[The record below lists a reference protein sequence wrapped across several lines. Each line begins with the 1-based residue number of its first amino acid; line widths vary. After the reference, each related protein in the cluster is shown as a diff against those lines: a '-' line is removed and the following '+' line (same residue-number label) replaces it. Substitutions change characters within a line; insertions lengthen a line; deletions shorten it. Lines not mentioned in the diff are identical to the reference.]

1 VKCGVVKEVGLF
13 CLKESSN
20 REISA
25 FWRGKDAILARQHVT
40 NILPPFKDRNDE
52 IELVSD
58 NLNLD
63 KGANM

>member
-1 VKCGVVKEVGLF
+1 VRTCEESRIVLF
-13 CLKESSN
+13 EGELEP
-20 REISA
+20 RD
-25 FWRGKDAILARQHVT
+25 FRLLARKGRDFGQATRDEHS
-40 NILPPFKDRNDE
+40 PSFKDRNDE